1 MKSLWKS
8 RVASLIL
15 LVGVASAAPSLAKEA
30 PQLSDRTF
38 RTVNKVQELIATEK
52 YSAAKEKLADA
63 LDSSGSKKY
72 DRAVLLQQT
81 GFLYSLQDNYVQ
93 AAKYFAEALKLD
105 ALPVPVAQQ
114 VRYSLAQL
122 YLAEEKYKQS
132 VNTMNEW
139 FKVAETT
146 QEKPQAHAYITL
158 ASAYVQLE
166 DYRKAI
172 LPTKKA
178 IEMSKNP
185 SESWYL
191 ILVASHYE
199 LGQLK
204 SVASVLKTLTSKYPE
219 KKRYWMQLSG
229 IYMELGQERNSLAT
243 LEMVYKMGKLE
254 GEKEYL
260 RFVNFLAYQ
269 GIPYKAAK
277 TLEKEMAAGNIEKS
291 KENLDRLASFW
302 QQAKE
307 LDDSIIAYKKSYDMN
322 PTAKTQIQIARL
334 MIQDKQYSQ
343 ATQFTRNA
351 ASNATRDQKAELDY
365 IRGMA
370 YFELQQPEKALQ
382 AMKGAAE
389 SPTFRPTVGPWI
401 NFLESQG

>member
-15 LVGVASAAPSLAKEA
+15 LVGVASAAPSMAKEA

-63 LDSSGSKKY
+63 LESTGSKKY

-81 GFLYSLQDNYVQ
+81 GFLYSLQDNYAQ

-166 DYRKAI
+166 DYRNAI
-172 LPTKKA
+172 PPTKKA
-178 IEMSKNP
+178 IEMSKKP

-191 ILVASHYE
+191 ILIASHYE

-229 IYMELGQERNSLAT
+229 IYMELGQERNSLAA

-277 TLEKEMAAGNIEKS
+277 TLEKEMTAGNIEKS

-307 LDDSIIAYKKSYDMN
+307 LDDSIVAYKKSYEMN

-351 ASNATRDQKAELDY
+351 ASNATKDQKAELDY

-370 YFELQQPEKALQ
+370 YFELQQPDKALQ

-389 SPTFRPTVGPWI
+389 SPTFRPTVNPWI
-401 NFLESQG
+401 NFLETQG

>member
-1 MKSLWKS
+1 MKKLWKN

-15 LVGVASAAPSLAKEA
+15 LAGVALATPAMAKEA

-52 YSAAKEKLADA
+52 YAAAAEKLTSA
-63 LDSSGSKKY
+63 LESTTSKKY
-72 DRAVLLQQT
+72 DRAVLLQQM
-81 GFLYSLQDNYVQ
+81 GFLYSLQDNY
-93 AAKYFAEALKLD
+93 AKASQYFAKSLKQD

-122 YLAEEKYKQS
+122 YLAEEEFQLS
-132 VNTMNEW
+132 VDTMNKW
-139 FKVAETT
+139 FKIAETT
-146 QEKPQAHAYITL
+146 DEKPQAHAYITL
-158 ASAYVQLE
+158 ASAYVQME

-172 LPTKKA
+172 PPTKKA
-178 IEMSKNP
+178 IAMSKNP

-191 ILVASHYE
+191 ILMASHYE

-204 SVASVLKTLTSKYPE
+204 SVASVLKTLTSKYPS

-229 IYMELGQERNSLAT
+229 VYMELNQERNSLAA
-243 LEMVYKMGKLE
+243 LEVVYKMGKLE

-277 TLEKEMAAGNIEKS
+277 VLQLEIANGNIEAT
-291 KENLDRLASFW
+291 KENYERLASFW

-307 LDDSIIAYKKSYDMN
+307 LDESIVAYTKAFDLK
-322 PTAKTQIQIARL
+322 PTAGTQIQIARL
-334 MIQDKQYSQ
+334 MIQAKKYSD
-343 ATQFTRNA
+343 ATVFVSTSA
-351 ASNATRDQKAELDY
+351 PDASKEQKAELAY

-370 YFELQQPEKALQ
+370 FFELKQPNRALQ
-382 AMKGAAE
+382 AMRSAAQ
-389 SPTFRPTVGPWI
+389 SPNMKTVVRPWI
-401 NFLESQG
+401 NFLETQG

>member
-166 DYRKAI
+166 DYRMA
-172 LPTKKA
+172 LPPTKKA

>member
-8 RVASLIL
+8 KVASLIL
-15 LVGVASAAPSLAKEA
+15 FAGVAMTAPTMAKEA

-52 YSAAKEKLADA
+52 YSAAKEKLASA
-63 LDSSGSKKY
+63 LESTSSKKY

-93 AAKYFAEALKLD
+93 AAKYFAEALQLD

-122 YLAEEKYKQS
+122 YLAEEKYTLS
-132 VNTMNEW
+132 VKTMKEW

-146 QEKPQAHAYITL
+146 KEKPQAHAYITL

-166 DYRKAI
+166 DYKNAI
-172 LPTKKA
+172 PPTKKSHSRA
-178 IEMSKNP
+178 RA

-204 SVASVLKTLTSKYPE
+204 SVASVLKTLTSKYPQ

-229 IYMELGQERNSLAT
+229 VYMELGQERNSLAT

-277 TLEKEMAAGNIEKS
+277 TLEKEMAAGNIEKT
-291 KENLDRLASFW
+291 KENYDRLASFW

-307 LDDSIIAYKKSYDMN
+307 LDKSILAYKKSYN
-322 PTAKTQIQIARL
+322 LAPSAKTQIQIARL
-334 MIQDKQYSQ
+334 MIQDKQYSE
-343 ATQFTRNA
+343 ATRFVESA
-351 ASNATRDQKAELDY
+351 ASSASKEQKAELEY

-370 YFELQQPEKALQ
+370 YFELKQPQKALQ
-382 AMKGAAE
+382 AMKGAAQ
-389 SPTFRPTVGPWI
+389 SPKFRSTVSPWI

>member
-8 RVASLIL
+8 KVASLIL
-15 LVGVASAAPSLAKEA
+15 LVGVAVATPSMAKEA

-52 YSAAKEKLADA
+52 YSAAKEKLNSA
-63 LDSSGSKKY
+63 LDSTKSKKY

-81 GFLYSLQDNYVQ
+81 GFLYSLQDNYAQ

-122 YLAEEKYKQS
+122 YLAEEKFKLS
-132 VNTMNEW
+132 VKTMNEW

-146 QEKPQAHAYITL
+146 KEKPQAHAYITL
-158 ASAYVQLE
+158 ASAYIQLE
-166 DYRKAI
+166 DYRNAI
-172 LPTKKA
+172 PPTKKA
-178 IEMSKNP
+178 ISMTKNP

-204 SVASVLKTLTSKYPE
+204 SVVSVLKTLTSKYPE

-229 IYMELGQERNSLAT
+229 VYMELGQERNSLAA
-243 LEMVYKMGKLE
+243 LEAVYKMGKLE

-260 RFVNFLAYQ
+260 RLVNFLAYQ

-277 TLEKEMAAGNIEKS
+277 TLEREMASGNIEKT
-291 KENLDRLASFW
+291 KANYDRLASFW

-307 LDDSIIAYKKSYDMN
+307 LDESIIAYKKSYEMA
-322 PTAKTQIQIARL
+322 PSAKTQIQIARL

-343 ATQFTRNA
+343 ATKFAKNIAPDANRE
-351 ASNATRDQKAELDY
+351 QKGELNY

-370 YFELQQPEKALQ
+370 YFELNQPGNALK
-382 AMKGAAE
+382 AMKSAAQ
-389 SPTFRPTVGPWI
+389 SPDMKAAANPWI

>member
-166 DYRKAI
+166 DYRMAI
-172 LPTKKA
+172 PPTKKA

>member
-1 MKSLWKS
+1 MKHLWK
-8 RVASLIL
+8 RKVASLIL
-15 LVGVASAAPSLAKEA
+15 LVGVASASPSMAKEA

-52 YSAAKEKLADA
+52 YSSAKEKLADA
-63 LDSSGSKKY
+63 LDSTGSRKY

-81 GFLYSLQDNYVQ
+81 GFLYSLQDDYTQ
-93 AAKYFAEALKLD
+93 AAKFFAKALKLN

-146 QEKPQAHAYITL
+146 KEKPQAHAYITL
-158 ASAYVQLE
+158 ASAYVQLG
-166 DYRKAI
+166 DYRNAI
-172 LPTKKA
+172 PPTKKA

-204 SVASVLKTLTSKYPE
+204 SVASVLKTLISKYPD

-277 TLEKEMAAGNIEKS
+277 TLEKEMAAGHIDKS

-307 LDDSIIAYKKSYDMN
+307 LDDSIVAYQKSYAMS
-322 PTAKTQIQIARL
+322 PSAKSQIQIARL
-334 MIQDKQYSQ
+334 MIQSKHYSQ
-343 ATQFTRNA
+343 AAKFTQSVAPGANTK
-351 ASNATRDQKAELDY
+351 QKAELAY

-370 YFELQQPEKALQ
+370 YFELNQPDNALK
-382 AMKGAAE
+382 AMKSAAQ
-389 SPTFRPTVGPWI
+389 SPDIKAMANPWI
-401 NFLESQG
+401 NFLETQG